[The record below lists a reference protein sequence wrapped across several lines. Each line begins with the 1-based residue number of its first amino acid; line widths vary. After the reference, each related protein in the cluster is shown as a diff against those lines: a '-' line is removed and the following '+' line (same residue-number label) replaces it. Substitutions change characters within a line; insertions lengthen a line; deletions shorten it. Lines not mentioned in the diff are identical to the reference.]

1 MNNDKS
7 MQERRRKRQQTSLD
21 ETASYDSSSGDKLH
35 LGSPVEKGAGLF
47 LPDGSSSRIGQAV
60 ACELKKPPERVD
72 SCKNESTST
81 TSASRAPEQGG
92 VSDVAVKGR
101 EATTANDYSYRQRRA
116 PHHSLAPFATVSGSA
131 NFPQYDDSPS
141 STIGEAEARVYSR
154 MSRDDNVA
162 LSDSSSEL
170 VSPEDLRSSNELGL
184 AKKRGASSSDS
195 GTPVE
200 LDDSSLVDVK
210 NEDVLFGRG
219 KVFFFHPGN
228 VYFRRLCAD
237 QLERY
242 RSASSRLVKVSVVQ
256 EIINSIQGTGGRF
269 LKRNSSGEWL
279 ETTPETAKEKTG
291 HTLRDALGNRN
302 KGILR
307 MHNEL
312 VLRQQQPGQQD
323 PLAMSPMHGRSFP
336 SANAPASTN
345 VSSDSPGHGRASTNW
360 SRWTTAP
367 IVHDPSPELFASSML
382 FSRVTNQQHRSSS
395 PVQFSA
401 SISEQHRSSLPETAW
416 HQQINLMRTGPGSGA
431 WWQSTTVNS
440 DELHEDLRS
449 IVAEDSLDGES
460 CGEQPSKSD
469 IWRHP
474 DDCPQSE

>member
-1 MNNDKS
+1 
-7 MQERRRKRQQTSLD
+7 MQERRRSSHQTSLD
-21 ETASYDSSSGDKLH
+21 GTASYGSSGDDNLL
-35 LGSPVEKGAGLF
+35 LGSAVEKGTGLF
-47 LPDGSSSRIGQAV
+47 LPDGSSSRIGKSV
-60 ACELKKPPERVD
+60 ACELKKSPERVN
-72 SCKNESTST
+72 SFKTESRST
-81 TSASRAPEQGG
+81 TSARRAPEQGG

-101 EATTANDYSYRQRRA
+101 EATTANEYTCRQRLA
-116 PHHSLAPFATVSGSA
+116 PHHSLASFATVSGSA
-131 NFPQYDDSPS
+131 TFPQNDDSPS
-141 STIGEAEARVYSR
+141 STTMGGTEARIYTR
-154 MSRDDNVA
+154 MSRDGNVA
-162 LSDSSSEL
+162 PSDSSSEL
-170 VSPEDLRSSNELGL
+170 ASTESLTSHEMGL
-184 AKKRGASSSDS
+184 AKRRGARNSNSS
-195 GTPVE
+195 TPVD
-200 LDDSSLVDVK
+200 LDANALVDVK

-242 RSASSRLVKVSVVQ
+242 RSASSRLVKVSVIQ

-279 ETTPETAKEKTG
+279 ETTSETAKEKTG

-323 PLAMSPMHGRSFP
+323 PLAMSPIYGLSFP

-345 VSSDSPGHGRASTNW
+345 VASDSPGHGRASTNW
-360 SRWTTAP
+360 SRCTTAP
-367 IVHDPSPELFASSML
+367 ILHDPSPELFASSML
-382 FSRVTNQQHRSSS
+382 FSRVANQQHRSSS
-395 PVQFSA
+395 PVQFSG
-401 SISEQHRSSLPETAW
+401 SISEQHRSLSAETAW

-440 DELHEDLRS
+440 DELHDDVRS

-474 DDCPQSE
+474 DDCPESE